1 LSEHESI
8 SPTFYER
15 NCTNFLAPIKSL
27 TFTSSTKKLCAKLS
41 YIKAMRKMLVK
52 LTPDVNESIE
62 KKNLQ
67 EEYFFDDDDGFSNKK
82 VHRQK

>member
-1 LSEHESI
+1 
-8 SPTFYER
+8 
-15 NCTNFLAPIKSL
+15 
-27 TFTSSTKKLCAKLS
+27 
-41 YIKAMRKMLVK
+41 MLVK